1 MVQALSEE
9 DRVYAR
15 LRRAGFTAEMI
26 EKMPEEE
33 LALYAKAILK
43 EGEAG
48 GLTDSDYNQA

>member
-1 MVQALSEE
+1 MSEE